1 MPASRGAHSPRP
13 SARAIARGRAALSV
27 GPPVLE
33 VPSGPLGL
41 VGAGAEQRAR
51 DISIWPIHDAR
62 RSGLYA
68 GCACGAFGDTC
79 SPRSSMVAFVSALF
93 GWPRLYR
100 LALGPDL
107 SGASPKEPAALRAR
121 RGQRTLCH
129 LSDANGLAPGQ
140 QLSQLFLGD
149 CERGTQ
155 RNGLKKG
162 VEAFLI
168 LPCSSFL
175 APRSPVGSL
184 VFSRVCWVPTQTY
197 LGAHCH

>member
-1 MPASRGAHSPRP
+1 
-13 SARAIARGRAALSV
+13 
-27 GPPVLE
+27 
-33 VPSGPLGL
+33 
-41 VGAGAEQRAR
+41 
-51 DISIWPIHDAR
+51 
-62 RSGLYA
+62 
-68 GCACGAFGDTC
+68 
-79 SPRSSMVAFVSALF
+79 MVAFVLALF

-100 LALGPDL
+100 HALGPDL

-175 APRSPVGSL
+175 VPRSPVGSL
-184 VFSRVCWVPTQTY
+184 VFSRVCWNQHGSGIEARTREGIAEEPEVPQVRQVPDRLWDPTCTSRERATGTIRERSPFPSSRSPV
-197 LGAHCH
+197 LSSLSPV